1 MKADCIYS
9 NYISF
14 VQLSLQN
21 CQKGASTKSTKEQVD
36 GTIFEAPRENF
47 IKEENKIL
55 PSTSPTVNR
64 QVFAFNEL
72 PSELPIQSPSV
83 SLPALSTSNND
94 HLSEVTNFLQ
104 TPITTLPMVRQ
115 SNEDN
120 SLQRMSSFGAPKL
133 TMCNNDYLKPWR
145 PASSLFYD
153 CTKTCNYVSNRTFRV
168 RIPMPRFSHI
178 SAPLIRNR
186 RHALKETA
194 DYKNC
199 KMCTIGVPDLRSLFP
214 NDPDV
219 HAPFNK
225 LSDMHEKSGGVIIP
239 SILIDQ
245 QQY

>member
-1 MKADCIYS
+1 MCSLIRENSESPLDHDELMLKELERRDGIYS
-9 NYISF
+9 F
-14 VQLSLQN
+14 
-21 CQKGASTKSTKEQVD
+21 
-36 GTIFEAPRENF
+36 IFHELEAPRENF

-55 PSTSPTVNR
+55 PPTSPTVNR
-64 QVFAFNEL
+64 QTFAFNES
-72 PSELPIQSPSV
+72 SELPIQSPSV
-83 SLPALSTSNND
+83 HLPALSTSNNSD
-94 HLSEVTNFLQ
+94 HLPDVTNVFQ
-104 TPITTLPMVRQ
+104 TPTITLPTVRQ
-115 SNEDN
+115 SNEEN
-120 SLQRMSSFGAPKL
+120 SLQKMPSFGAPKL
-133 TMCNNDYLKPWR
+133 TMCNNHYLKAWR

-153 CTKTCNYVSNRTFRV
+153 CTKICNYVSNRTFRV

-225 LSDMHEKSGGVIIP
+225 LSNMHEKSGGVITP
-239 SILIDQ
+239 TILIDQ
-245 QQY
+245 QQ